1 MKILFF
7 AAMLVAHQHSA
18 EMKFREMQDDG
29 LIVYEGQDD
38 DTGRAM
44 YTIFLPDTTIEYAYE
59 AEAMQYIN
67 TGKFE
72 YNDFLK

>member
-29 LIVYEGQDD
+29 FIVYEGQDD

-59 AEAMQYIN
+59 AEAMQYIK
-67 TGKFE
+67 TGQFQ

>member
-29 LIVYEGQDD
+29 FIVYEGQDD

-67 TGKFE
+67 TGKFK